1 MIYLG
6 IFHIIGE
13 NRKNYRENIMNKM
26 EETVKIY
33 TLDKED
39 ELVLPL
45 IKMAFKRENI
55 PLQIRSKYDTAYDG
69 IFIGQK
75 GLADIYVFNKDEQ
88 RATALLTEILESNKP
103 EEKE

>member
-39 ELVLPL
+39 ELLLPL
-45 IKMAFKRENI
+45 IKEAFKKEDI
-55 PLQIRSKYDTAYDG
+55 PLQIRSNYDTAYDG

-75 GLADIYVFNKDEQ
+75 GLADINVFNKDEQ
-88 RATALLTEILESNKP
+88 RAIDLLTEILDSNKL
-103 EEKE
+103 E

>member
-39 ELVLPL
+39 EVLLPL
-45 IKMAFKRENI
+45 IKVAFKRENI

-75 GLADIYVFNKDEQ
+75 GLADIYVLNKDEQ

>member
-1 MIYLG
+1 
-6 IFHIIGE
+6 
-13 NRKNYRENIMNKM
+13 MNQT

-39 ELVLPL
+39 EIILPL
-45 IKMAFKRENI
+45 IKEAFNKEDI

-75 GLADIYVFNKDEQ
+75 GLADLYVFEKDEQ
-88 RATALLTEILESNKP
+88 RAVALITEIKESHKSGQA
-103 EEKE
+103 E